1 MRATTNRKPLEQ
13 PRLLDLYNKTIHC
26 QTPDHRS
33 RVSLSGALN
42 KLFRVLL
49 LTYRDSVGQYC
60 DKSVS
65 IRWLRDVLIHPGK
78 R

>member
-1 MRATTNRKPLEQ
+1 
-13 PRLLDLYNKTIHC
+13 
-26 QTPDHRS
+26 
-33 RVSLSGALN
+33 LSGALN